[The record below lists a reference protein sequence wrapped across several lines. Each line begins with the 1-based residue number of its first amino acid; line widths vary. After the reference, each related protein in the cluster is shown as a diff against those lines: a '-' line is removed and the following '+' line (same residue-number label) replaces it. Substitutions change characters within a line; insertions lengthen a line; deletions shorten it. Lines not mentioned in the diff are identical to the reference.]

1 MARYHLM
8 NTKFKKNIMLDISA
22 RLFSLHGILLL
33 IFITLH
39 YMMRKLKLGV
49 GSDYPK
55 VTKHMSD
62 TIRIPALICVA
73 SKPFCLHSTLLK
85 ALLFDLR
92 HTIISFII
100 LVYHSFLTVM
110 FSSRLS
116 M

>member
-1 MARYHLM
+1 M
-8 NTKFKKNIMLDISA
+8 NTKFKQNITLDIST

-39 YMMRKLKLGV
+39 YMMRKLKLGI
-49 GSDYPK
+49 GSVFPK
-55 VTKHMSD
+55 VTKQMSD
-62 TIRIPALICVA
+62 MIRIPALICLA
-73 SKPFCLHSTLLK
+73 SKPFCPHSALLK

-100 LVYHSFLTVM
+100 LVYHSLLTVM
-110 FSSRLS
+110 FTSRFS